1 MGLFFSRKRIIF
13 RQLCFD
19 AVFHAVAGAFNYDG
33 LGMMKKSM
41 KEDGR
46 GNSAIAVEDRGPLF
60 EGFIRGNNDG
70 TAFVSLADDLEKQ
83 WLPRWSMGK

>member
-1 MGLFFSRKRIIF
+1 ME
-13 RQLCFD
+13 LCFD

-33 LGMMKKSM
+33 FGMMKKSIQ
-41 KEDGR
+41 DGG

-70 TAFVSLADDLEKQ
+70 SAFVSLADDLEKQ
-83 WLPRWSMGK
+83 VGSALIDRQIPYLIQN